1 MAKQKV
7 TQWLKL
13 TEDQHALLTAFAA
26 EEHRSNANAAEIL
39 ITRGLACWDRRR
51 RREAE
56 HAEVVSG
63 LLTAD
68 EGAPDGQ

>member
-13 TEDQHALLTAFAA
+13 TEEQHALLSEFAA
-26 EEHRSNANAAEIL
+26 DEHRSNANAAEIL
-39 ITRGLACWDRRR
+39 ITRGLACWERRR
-51 RREAE
+51 RRETG
-56 HAEVVSG
+56 HAEVVSA